1 MVRTSFA
8 VAELDRDEHEYDNW
22 ATALTQASTRLDAL
36 QTAVTE
42 LCRLC
47 EQAEDVHSEQVF
59 QVLEKHG
66 AISKA
71 ARARYHAA

>member
-1 MVRTSFA
+1 MVKTSFV

-36 QTAVTE
+36 QTAVAE

-47 EQAEDVHSEQVF
+47 EQAEDVHKDQVLE
-59 QVLEKHG
+59 VLEKHG
-66 AISKA
+66 AITKA
-71 ARARYHAA
+71 AHARHHAA

>member
-1 MVRTSFA
+1 MVRTAFA

-36 QTAVTE
+36 QSAVTE

-47 EQAEDVHSEQVF
+47 ERAPDLHREQVF
-59 QVLEKHG
+59 EVLEKHG